1 MASIF
6 DNSIAQ
12 TRYIPKITK
21 HEESIQKAVCRYIRL
36 KYPQVIFRS
45 DYASGIKLTRNQA
58 VQHASMQSGRGFP
71 DLFIYHKS
79 ASGKWYGLA
88 LELKRDGE
96 TVYLKNGTR
105 KGLLTTDVHIQ
116 EQAAMLQGLR
126 RQGFYAD
133 FAVGY
138 TAAIDII
145 DKYFGNDNGELF

>member
-1 MASIF
+1 MKSIF

-12 TRYIPKITK
+12 TRYIPKNTK

-36 KYPQVIFRS
+36 QYSHVIFRS

-58 VQHASMQSGRGFP
+58 VQHASMQSGRGWP

-79 ASGKWYGLA
+79 ASGKWNGLA

-96 TVYLKNGTR
+96 TVYLKNGAR
-105 KGLLTTDVHIQ
+105 KGMLTTDAHIQ
-116 EQAAMLQGLR
+116 EQAAMLQRLR
-126 RQGFYAD
+126 QQGYYAD

-138 TAAIDII
+138 DAAVKII
-145 DKYFGNDNGELF
+145 DQYFGNDNGELF